1 MELLWYFLIL
11 IKANQHHNTIIKRVH
26 IYISQN
32 TQHIKDK
39 IVLRKRKASTKMA
52 LNFRIQDSFP
62 TLNKS
67 CHNKRGTR
75 NRKHVV
81 QVYTPP
87 EDGAD
92 PTRGDDNTG
101 ALFDVWLASDRFLP
115 LMVRPSSLIR
125 IVFRWRAVSSRFVCF

>member
-1 MELLWYFLIL
+1 MELLWYFLVL
-11 IKANQHHNTIIKRVH
+11 IKANQNHNTIIKRVH
-26 IYISQN
+26 IYISQK

-39 IVLRKRKASTKMA
+39 IVLRKRKASSKMA

-62 TLNKS
+62 TLYKS

>member
-1 MELLWYFLIL
+1 
-11 IKANQHHNTIIKRVH
+11 
-26 IYISQN
+26 
-32 TQHIKDK
+32 
-39 IVLRKRKASTKMA
+39 MA

-101 ALFDVWLASDRFLP
+101 ALFDRVCF
-115 LMVRPSSLIR
+115 
-125 IVFRWRAVSSRFVCF
+125 SSRRESFGGHLCLQVGPFVALESAPIVRGGTCHLEDKNHTVPFCSCPVNAVGMYMIMMVNMGESYDRC

>member
-1 MELLWYFLIL
+1 MY
-11 IKANQHHNTIIKRVH
+11 
-26 IYISQN
+26 IYISKKK
-32 TQHIKDK
+32 HYILRIK
-39 IVLRKRKASTKMA
+39 IVSRKRKASTKMA
-52 LNFRIQDSFP
+52 LNFRIKDSFP
-62 TLNKS
+62 TRNKS

-101 ALFDVWLASDRFLP
+101 ALFDV
-115 LMVRPSSLIR
+115 
-125 IVFRWRAVSSRFVCF
+125 

>member
-1 MELLWYFLIL
+1 M
-11 IKANQHHNTIIKRVH
+11 
-26 IYISQN
+26 
-32 TQHIKDK
+32 
-39 IVLRKRKASTKMA
+39 KMA

-101 ALFDVWLASDRFLP
+101 ALFDV
-115 LMVRPSSLIR
+115 
-125 IVFRWRAVSSRFVCF
+125 